1 MYMYIRGLHVHLVW
15 DLYDRTDD
23 LGAMTRSYIV
33 TRSRQLEG
41 EPSFKRNEA
50 LLDTIELFNSF
61 VLG

>member
-50 LLDTIELFNSF
+50 LLDT
-61 VLG
+61 